1 VVTSR
6 TRGGSATSYPD
17 AGDATTVFFVN
28 FDAGDWLVR
37 TMGSASD
44 RKDEPLE
51 ALGYTT
57 WADGDRE
64 RTLVR
69 LSVED

>member
-1 VVTSR
+1 
-6 TRGGSATSYPD
+6 
-17 AGDATTVFFVN
+17 VFFVN

-44 RKDEPLE
+44 RKDAEPLE